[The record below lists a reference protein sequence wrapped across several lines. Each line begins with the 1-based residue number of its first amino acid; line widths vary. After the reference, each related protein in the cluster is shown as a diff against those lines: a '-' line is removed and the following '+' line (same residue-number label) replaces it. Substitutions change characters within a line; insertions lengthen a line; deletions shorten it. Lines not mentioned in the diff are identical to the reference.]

1 VAHNAANMASA
12 SANMFVNSVVLFSDL
27 GDGYPFGTVPASK
40 VSTDCHVGDD
50 ICAHSDWYYRHISL
64 TVSMPA
70 RMLALRSR
78 RVGSHDARAW
88 PAMAQVEVFIG
99 VFSRS
104 VGGFVLLGKLSLVA
118 TLIHFDGH
126 G

>member
-1 VAHNAANMASA
+1 VANIASA

-27 GDGYPFGTVPASK
+27 DDGYPFGTAPASK

-50 ICAHSDWYYRHISL
+50 ICAHSDWCYRHISL
-64 TVSMPA
+64 TVPMPA
-70 RMLALRSR
+70 RKLALRSR
-78 RVGSHDARAW
+78 RVGSHDAMAW